1 MCTTA
6 FALIRFRNTISL
18 KPHLKNNNIGFF
30 GFLGFFLGI
39 LDIILADGEIKLV
52 TEYKYKA
59 KGPPVFPGCLH
70 WKSGQCLWLLK
81 SLNVVRN
88 DKHCCRGGER
98 SQNHTITTSEDLV

>member
-18 KPHLKNNNIGFF
+18 KPHLKNNNIGLFWVV
-30 GFLGFFLGI
+30 LFFLGT

-59 KGPPVFPGCLH
+59 KGPQFCLVAYTG
-70 WKSGQCLWLLK
+70 SQDSVCGF
-81 SLNVVRN
+81 LN
-88 DKHCCRGGER
+88 
-98 SQNHTITTSEDLV
+98 L